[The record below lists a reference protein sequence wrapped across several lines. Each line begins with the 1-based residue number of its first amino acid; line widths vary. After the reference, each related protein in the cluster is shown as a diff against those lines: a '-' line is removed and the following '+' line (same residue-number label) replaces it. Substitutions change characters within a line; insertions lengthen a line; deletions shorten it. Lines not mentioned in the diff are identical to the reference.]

1 METKVPSV
9 QAQMCRAD
17 ILVVATWVY
26 VISVQLI
33 QIAENTGGDKENGGT
48 EMLQTDNHYFL
59 CVFFSDFCFL
69 YTTEKNSSKRNHTIQ
84 SWYS

>member
-1 METKVPSV
+1 MEMKVPSV

-33 QIAENTGGDKENGGT
+33 QITENTGGDKEKGGT
-48 EMLQTDNHYFL
+48 EMLQTDNHYLCFFL
-59 CVFFSDFCFL
+59 KLLFLIHNREKFFQKKFL
-69 YTTEKNSSKRNHTIQ
+69 KL
-84 SWYS
+84 

>member
-1 METKVPSV
+1 MPSV

-33 QIAENTGGDKENGGT
+33 QITENTGGDKENGGM

-59 CVFFSDFCFL
+59 CVFFIIHSAKSNNFYVTAKL
-69 YTTEKNSSKRNHTIQ
+69 R
-84 SWYS
+84 

>member
-1 METKVPSV
+1 MEMKVPSV

-33 QIAENTGGDKENGGT
+33 QITENTGGDKENGGMD
-48 EMLQTDNHYFL
+48 MLQTDNHYFL
-59 CVFFSDFCFL
+59 CVFF
-69 YTTEKNSSKRNHTIQ
+69 
-84 SWYS
+84 